1 MESRPPRSAGLRSWP
16 GCLWA
21 SGLPGWL
28 LASWALQLAGGQS
41 ITHAGLPIVVS
52 LANRTASFSCTITYQ
67 YTPQLRHFHVT
78 YFQVDLEGR
87 KSKES
92 PTGCQPSE
100 GIENRTYTLDC
111 QVTPPLPNAL
121 ATGTYYCCSHWP
133 SFTACGNGTFILV
146 RDTGYQEPPPSPQK
160 ALLFSFTGLL
170 ATLSVL
176 LTALLLWKKKQMLVS
191 LKRSTHARPD
201 PRPTSRPTSRPT
213 QPPEDS
219 LYTALQ
225 RRETEVYSYIESKA
239 GSLPSAARSPPS
251 QKKLRRQEDKSEFN
265 VVYENL

>member
-1 MESRPPRSAGLRSWP
+1 MSRSRGLRMESCPPRSGPPAGLRSW
-16 GCLWA
+16 
-21 SGLPGWL
+21 PGWL

-41 ITHAGLPIVVS
+41 ITHTGLPIVVS

-67 YTPQLRHFHVT
+67 YTPQFRHFHVT

-92 PTGCQPSE
+92 PTGCQPSQ

-121 ATGTYYCCSHWP
+121 AT
-133 SFTACGNGTFILV
+133 
-146 RDTGYQEPPPSPQK
+146 DTGYQEPPPSPQK

-176 LTALLLWKKKQMLVS
+176 LTALLLWKKKQMLVP

-201 PRPTSRPTSRPT
+201 PRPTSRPT

-239 GSLPSAARSPPS
+239 GSLPSAAGSPPS
-251 QKKLRRQEDKSEFN
+251 QPSHCLRAPCATGDVCSGSHSLTDTQTA
-265 VVYENL
+265 

>member
-1 MESRPPRSAGLRSWP
+1 MESCPPRSGPPAGLRSWP
-16 GCLWA
+16 GCLRA

-41 ITHAGLPIVVS
+41 ITHTGQPIVVS
-52 LANRTASFSCTITYQ
+52 LANRTASFSCSITYQ
-67 YTPQLRHFHVT
+67 YTPQFRHFHVT

-92 PTGCQPSE
+92 PTGCQPSQ

-121 ATGTYYCCSHWP
+121 ATGTYYCCSYWP
-133 SFTACGNGTFILV
+133 SITACGNGTFILV

-176 LTALLLWKKKQMLVS
+176 LTALLLWKKKQMLVP
-191 LKRSTHARPD
+191 LKCSTHACPD
-201 PRPTSRPTSRPT
+201 PRPASRPT

-239 GSLPSAARSPPS
+239 GSLPSAAGSPPS

-265 VVYENL
+265 LVYENL